1 MIISTDGACKRNGTP
16 QCSSAGVAWVVKD
29 NGEMYFKAT
38 YESSGSTSQRGEING
53 LINAL
58 TIAYDET
65 HGTDEIIV
73 IVTDSE
79 YICNTVRLGW
89 SFKWERNGW
98 MGAQGPAKN
107 ADLWAKANALLRRLN
122 ANDEDR
128 VIMSWTKGHLMSY
141 TAANAKRAMAEDS
154 SGVELYSRI
163 LSIAN
168 RPSDH
173 DRIISDYQANLR
185 DHQEIVVTD
194 AEECITRVTMNVMA
208 DCLAGYV
215 VQSMENVAL

>member
-1 MIISTDGACKRNGTP
+1 MIISTDGACKRNGSP

-53 LINAL
+53 LLCAL
-58 TIAYDET
+58 DIAIAEGVCDE
-65 HGTDEIIV
+65 EVVV

-79 YICNTVRLGW
+79 YLCNTVRLGW
-89 SFKWERNGW
+89 SFKWEANGW

-107 ADLWAKANALLRRLN
+107 ADLWKEVNRRLRVLN
-122 ANDEDR
+122 GTEGDR
-128 VIMSWTKGHLMSY
+128 VFMSWTKGHLMSY
-141 TAANAKRAMAEDS
+141 TAANTKRAMAEDS
-154 SGVELYSRI
+154 EGIELYSRI

-185 DHQEIVVTD
+185 DHQEIVVAD
-194 AEECITRVTMNVMA
+194 PEECITRVTMNVMA

-215 VQSMENVAL
+215 VQSMENVVL

>member
-16 QCSSAGVAWVVKD
+16 QCSSAGVAWVITD
-29 NGEMYFKAT
+29 NGEMYFNAT

-58 TIAYDET
+58 TMAIAET
-65 HGTDEIIV
+65 GDSDEIVV

-79 YICNTVRLGW
+79 YLCNTVRLGW
-89 SFKWERNGW
+89 SFKWEANNW

-107 ADLWAKANALLRRLN
+107 ADLWKKVNDKLRQLN
-122 ANDEDR
+122 RNEER
-128 VIMSWTKGHLMSY
+128 VVMSWTKGHLMSY
-141 TAANAKRAMAEDS
+141 TPANIKRAMNEDNT
-154 SGVELYSRI
+154 GVELYSRI

-168 RPSDH
+168 RPSDRA
-173 DRIISDYQANLR
+173 RIIKDYQANLR
-185 DHQEIVVTD
+185 DHQEIVVAD
-194 AEECITRVTMNVMA
+194 EEECITRVTMNVMA

-215 VQSMENVAL
+215 VKSMENVAL

>member
-16 QCSSAGVAWVVKD
+16 QCSSAGVAWAITD
-29 NGEMYFKAT
+29 NGEMYFNAT

-58 TIAYDET
+58 TIAYDEA
-65 HGTDEIIV
+65 HGTDEVIV
-73 IVTDSE
+73 IITDSE

-89 SFKWERNGW
+89 SFKWESNNW

-107 ADLWAKANALLRRLN
+107 ADLWAKVNVLLRRLN

-128 VIMSWTKGHLMSY
+128 VVMSWTKGHLMSY
-141 TAANAKRAMAEDS
+141 TPANTARAMREDS

-163 LSIAN
+163 LAIAN

-173 DRIISDYQANLR
+173 DRIVADYKDNLNK
-185 DHQEIVVTD
+185 HQEIIPFD
-194 AEECITRVTMNVMA
+194 PEECITRVTMNVMA
-208 DCLAGYV
+208 DCLATYV